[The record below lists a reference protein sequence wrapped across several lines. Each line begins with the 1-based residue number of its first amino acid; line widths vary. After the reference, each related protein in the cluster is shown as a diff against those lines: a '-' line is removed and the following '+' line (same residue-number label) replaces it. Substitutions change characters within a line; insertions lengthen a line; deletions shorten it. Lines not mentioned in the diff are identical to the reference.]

1 MKAYEL
7 TVKIIDLDE
16 IGEDEIKSVL
26 ENTRYA
32 NRCISPEVLS
42 IRSADIGKWD
52 DDHPLN
58 QRATAEA
65 EWARL
70 FPKAGQNNAR

>member
-16 IGEDEIKSVL
+16 IGEAAIRSAL
-26 ENTRYA
+26 ENTRYP
-32 NRCISPEVLS
+32 NRCISPRVLAV
-42 IRSADIGKWD
+42 READIGKWG

-58 QRATAEA
+58 HSGTMDA

-70 FPKAGQNNAR
+70 FPKP